1 MADQPFHQ
9 PVLAQQCLELLRPA
23 LESSEA
29 VMIDATLGLGGH
41 TELVLSSLP
50 NVTVVGIDRD
60 ENAIEFASQRLAKY
74 GSRFQTFHG
83 TYDQI
88 PQVAKRWGKDGKV
101 DAILM
106 DLGVS
111 SMQLDLGERGFSYVQ
126 DGPLDMRMDP
136 SNPLSA
142 ATVVNTYSAA
152 ELTRILR
159 DYGEEKLASR
169 IARAI
174 CQQRDKKPLETTT
187 ELATVVQDAVPAPA
201 RRRGG
206 NPAKRTFQAIRIA
219 VNDELEILR
228 LAVPRALQSLRVG
241 GRLVVESYQ
250 SLEDRIVKRIFV
262 DGASSDLPVDL
273 PILAPQDQ
281 AKLQLLTKGAVK
293 ANPEEIARNS
303 RSKSVR
309 LRAVQVLAPWSER

>member
-1 MADQPFHQ
+1 
-9 PVLAQQCLELLRPA
+9 
-23 LESSEA
+23 
-29 VMIDATLGLGGH
+29 MIDATLGLGGH

-60 ENAIEFASQRLAKY
+60 ENAIEFASKRLAKY
-74 GSRFQTFHG
+74 GERFQSFHG

-88 PQVAKRWGKDGKV
+88 PQVAAKWGNEGTV

-111 SMQLDLGERGFSYVQ
+111 SMQLDQGQRGFSYVQ

-136 SNPLSA
+136 SNPVTAETIL
-142 ATVVNTYSAA
+142 NTYTVP

-159 DYGEEKLASR
+159 EYGEEKSALR

-174 CQQRDKKPLETTT
+174 EQRRKETPLKTTAQ
-187 ELATVVQDAVPAPA
+187 LSAIVQEAVPAPA
-201 RRRGG
+201 RRKGG

-228 LAVPRALQSLRVG
+228 LAIPRALDSLRIG

-250 SLEDRIVKRIFV
+250 SLEDRIVKQIFV
-262 DGASSDLPVDL
+262 QGASSDLPADL
-273 PILAPQDQ
+273 PVLAPQDQ
-281 AKLQLLTKGAVK
+281 PRLQLLTKGAVK
-293 ANPEEIARNS
+293 ADPEEISRNS

-309 LRAVQVLAPWSER
+309 LRAVQIQTPWSKR